1 MTVAAP
7 GRVITRGQ
15 QVAGDHTRRRAV
27 GARWR
32 GLLWVGPALVAYGA
46 FVIYPFTQ
54 TIRYSLY
61 DWDGFGTATFVGAA
75 NYRRVFTDPELA
87 ASIGHAFVL
96 ILFISV
102 LPVALGLFC
111 ASTLSHISRGV
122 VGSLARTALF
132 VPQVLPLVGAAIA
145 WTWAYSTDGLI
156 NQVLR
161 SVGLGGLTRAWLADF
176 QTALPAVGLIGT
188 WVSLGFCTA
197 VLLAGIGKIDPALFE
212 AARLDGAN
220 YLHEMTA
227 VVVPGLRREITVCLT
242 VTVIAALASFDIVY
256 VSTNGGPGY
265 QTMVPGVEIYRLTFL
280 NQRIGEASAL
290 GVTLTAL
297 VLAVVLPI
305 QRLGRER

>member
-1 MTVAAP
+1 MTAVDP
-7 GRVITRGQ
+7 GRVLARDHLVAADHRQRLPTRK
-15 QVAGDHTRRRAV
+15 
-27 GARWR
+27 RWV
-32 GLLWVGPALVAYGA
+32 GLLWAAPALVAYGA

-54 TIRYSLY
+54 TLRYSLY

-75 NYRRVFTDPELA
+75 NYRRVVTDPELA

-96 ILFISV
+96 ILFIAV
-102 LPVALGLFC
+102 LPVVLGLFC
-111 ASTLSHISRGV
+111 AASLSRISRGLV
-122 VGSLARTALF
+122 ASLARTALF

-145 WTWAYSTDGLI
+145 WTWVYSSDGLI

-161 SVGLGGLTRAWLADF
+161 GIGLGGLARAWLADF

-197 VLLAGIGKIDPALFE
+197 VLLAGIGKLDPALFE

-220 YLHEMTA
+220 FRQELMA